1 MIHEIQVKSALHYHK
16 REFATHW
23 DLNCYRGCGHHCIY
37 CFAQYSH
44 KYLESE
50 DFFDDIWVKTNITQ
64 ALEKDFSKKNWCGA
78 CVNVCGVTDGYQPI
92 EQKFQLMPSII
103 RCFTKYRNPL
113 AITTKSHLI
122 VRDLPLLT
130 QLNKVAYVVLRMS
143 ISTTDENLREK
154 LEPYASKIQDRFE
167 ALKLFAAAGIDTGI
181 LLMPIMPY
189 INDSFENLEN
199 IFREARSCGVKEVI
213 VDILHLRG
221 HTRQNFLSHVQKL
234 FPQHTNRIHSLYK
247 ESYAD
252 KTYSKA
258 LYQKIVSLRS
268 KYKFNTPRPSTVH
281 MTRCSKQLELFS
293 HPINLP

>member
-16 REFATHW
+16 RAFATHW
-23 DLNCYRGCGHHCIY
+23 DLNCYRGCGHHCVY

-64 ALEKDFSKKNWCGA
+64 VLEKDFSKKSWCGA
-78 CVNVCGVTDGYQPI
+78 CVNACGVTDGYQPI

-103 RCFTKYRNPL
+103 QCFVKHRNPL
-113 AITTKSHLI
+113 AVTTKSHLV

-143 ISTTDENLREK
+143 ISTTDESLREK
-154 LEPYASKIQDRFE
+154 LEPYASKIQDRFK
-167 ALKLFAAAGIDTGI
+167 ALKRFAAAGIDTGI
-181 LLMPIMPY
+181 LLMPIIPY

-199 IFREARSCGVKEVI
+199 IFKEARLCGVKEI
-213 VDILHLRG
+213 IADILHLRG

-234 FPQHTNRIHSLYK
+234 FPQHTNRIRSLYK
-247 ESYAD
+247 GSYAD
-252 KTYSKA
+252 KIYSKA
-258 LYQKIVSLRS
+258 LYQKIAHLRS
-268 KYKFNTPRPSTVH
+268 KYKFNTSLPNT
-281 MTRCSKQLELFS
+281 TQITQYSKQLELFS
-293 HPINLP
+293 QHST